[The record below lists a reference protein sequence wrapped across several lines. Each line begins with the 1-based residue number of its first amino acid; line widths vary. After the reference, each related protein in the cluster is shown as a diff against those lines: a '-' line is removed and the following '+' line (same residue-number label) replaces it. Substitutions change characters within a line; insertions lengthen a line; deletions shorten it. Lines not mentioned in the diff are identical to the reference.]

1 MPSRLSRAALLLA
14 VPLALVA
21 GACSEQLDSAATC
34 PVLCP
39 GQELDIV
46 DTVLEAAVG
55 FDTTLSGFPF
65 LGTESPMLLAS
76 RGDTLETGVIIR
88 FDTLPRTWAPVGDTA
103 RPITYVDSA
112 MVLLQLLKAGG
123 PLPASSTVEVYD
135 VTDTTA
141 VDSLPAALIPQF
153 TVGNLLGSIAVDST
167 GFGDSLNIKIPL
179 DTAKFRAV
187 VADTGRPLR
196 LGVRIRSTSS
206 VAVQVRASE
215 SGLSGPSLRFRVAP
229 DTAVAVKAA
238 RPYSRTPR
246 SPEGLN
252 SEYGD
257 YTLVVRAPAPEAA
270 GRFVVGGLPGRR
282 AYVRF
287 TLPAWLTD
295 SVAVLSAKL
304 ELRQDPMLALDPT
317 RRFVIRGQVVLA
329 ANALTDLSRA
339 SRLLA
344 PVGTFVSDSLVVA
357 AGDSG
362 IVRLEMNGAIRSWR
376 TVNGARPVQSAL
388 VLRPDVDGVSSAGA
402 RFYGAGA
409 APTLRPKLR
418 VSYVP
423 SIRYGRP

>member
-1 MPSRLSRAALLLA
+1 MTPRLFRAPLLLA
-14 VPLALVA
+14 FPLALLV

-46 DTVLEAAVG
+46 DTVLEAAVS
-55 FDTTLSGFPF
+55 FDTTLTGFPF

-76 RGDTLETGVIIR
+76 RGDTLETRVIIR

-112 MVLLQLLKAGG
+112 AVLLQLLRTGVA
-123 PLPASSTVEVYD
+123 LPASSVVEVYD

-141 VDSLPAALIPQF
+141 VDSIPAQLLPRF
-153 TVGNLLGSIAVDST
+153 TAGNLLGSLTVDST
-167 GFGDSLNIKIPL
+167 GFRDSLNIKVPL
-179 DTAKFRAV
+179 DTAKFHAV

-196 LGVRIRSTSS
+196 LGVRIRAASS

-215 SGLSGPSLRFRVAP
+215 SGLSGPSLRFRVSP
-229 DTAVAVKAA
+229 DTAVAVRAA
-238 RPYSRTPR
+238 RPYSSTPR
-246 SPEGLN
+246 SPDGL
-252 SEYGD
+252 STEYGD
-257 YTLVVRAPAPEAA
+257 YTLVARAPTTEAT
-270 GRFVVGGLPGRR
+270 GRFVIGGVPGRR

-287 TLPAWLTD
+287 NLPRWLTD

-304 ELRQDPMLALDPT
+304 ELRQDPLLALDPAT
-317 RRFVIRGQVVLA
+317 RFVIRGQVVIA

-339 SRLLA
+339 SRLLS
-344 PVGTFVSDSLVVA
+344 PVGTFISDSLRVA
-357 AGDSG
+357 PGDSG
-362 IVRLEMNGAIRSWR
+362 VVRLEMNGAIRTWR
-376 TVNGARPVQSAL
+376 TVNGARPVQSAI
-388 VLRPDVDGVSSAGA
+388 VLRPDVDGTTAAAA

-409 APTLRPKLR
+409 APALRPRLR